1 MKLKPYQFL
10 LALLISVL
18 PFSAIAHS
26 DTPIK
31 VVTSFSILHNLVQ
44 ELGGEKVDIINLVAP
59 NSDAHIYRPKPS
71 DAIAIANAD
80 LVVLNGLGFE
90 GWMARLIENNG
101 SSAKQLIASNGVK
114 ELLIEGE
121 MDPHAWQSFEN
132 IKQYSHNITQTLIEL
147 KPQYSKQFNQLNK
160 AYMQKVN
167 ALQQSL
173 SQKLSSIPKD
183 KRLVVTSHDAFNYLG
198 KEFSISF
205 IAPVGVNTDIEP
217 TASDVAKLID
227 QIKSQNIKALF
238 IENINNPRLLR
249 QIALET
255 KVVIGGSLYSDA
267 LSEINGPAST
277 YLEMMEYNIISLFA
291 ALKTQ

>member
-18 PFSAIAHS
+18 PYSAIANN
-26 DTPIK
+26 DTAIK

-80 LVVLNGLGFE
+80 LVVINGLGFE

-114 ELLIEGE
+114 ELLIDGE

-132 IKQYSHNITQTLIEL
+132 IKQYSHNITQALIEN

-173 SQKLSSIPKD
+173 SQQLSSIPKE

-227 QIKSQNIKALF
+227 QIKSENIKALF

-249 QIALET
+249 QIASET
-255 KVVIGGSLYSDA
+255 KVGIGGSLYSDA
-267 LSEINGPAST
+267 LSEISGPAST
-277 YLEMMEYNIISLFA
+277 YLKMMEYNIVSLVT

>member
-18 PFSAIAHS
+18 PYSAIANN

-31 VVTSFSILHNLVQ
+31 VVTSFSILQNLVQ

-114 ELLIEGE
+114 ELLIDGE

-132 IKQYSHNITQTLIEL
+132 IKQYSHNITQALIEN

-173 SQKLSSIPKD
+173 PQQLSSIPKE

-249 QIALET
+249 QIASET
-255 KVVIGGSLYSDA
+255 KVGIGGSLYSDA

-277 YLEMMEYNIISLFA
+277 YLEMMEYNIISLVT

>member
-1 MKLKPYQFL
+1 
-10 LALLISVL
+10 
-18 PFSAIAHS
+18 
-26 DTPIK
+26 
-31 VVTSFSILHNLVQ
+31 
-44 ELGGEKVDIINLVAP
+44 
-59 NSDAHIYRPKPS
+59 
-71 DAIAIANAD
+71 
-80 LVVLNGLGFE
+80 
-90 GWMARLIENNG
+90 
-101 SSAKQLIASNGVK
+101 
-114 ELLIEGE
+114 

-132 IKQYSHNITQTLIEL
+132 IKQYSHNITQALIEN

-173 SQKLSSIPKD
+173 SQQLSSIPKE

-227 QIKSQNIKALF
+227 QIKSENIKALF

-249 QIALET
+249 QIASET

-267 LSEINGPAST
+267 LSEISGPAST
-277 YLEMMEYNIISLFA
+277 YLKMMEYNIVSLVT

>member
-18 PFSAIAHS
+18 PYSAIANNEM
-26 DTPIK
+26 PIK

-114 ELLIEGE
+114 VLLIDGE

-132 IKQYSHNITQTLIEL
+132 IKQYSHNITQALIEN

-160 AYMQKVN
+160 AYIQKVN
-167 ALQQSL
+167 ALQKSL
-173 SQKLSSIPKD
+173 SEKLSSIPKD

-205 IAPVGVNTDIEP
+205 IAPVGFNTDIEP

-227 QIKSQNIKALF
+227 QIKSQKVKALF
-238 IENINNPRLLR
+238 VENISNPRLLE
-249 QIALET
+249 QISAET
-255 KVVIGGSLYSDA
+255 KVGIGGSLYSDA
-267 LSEINGPAST
+267 LSEISGPAST
-277 YLEMMEYNIISLFA
+277 YLKMMEYNIVSLVT

>member
-18 PFSAIAHS
+18 PYSAIANN

-31 VVTSFSILHNLVQ
+31 VVTSFSILQNLVQ

-114 ELLIEGE
+114 ELLIDGE

-132 IKQYSHNITQTLIEL
+132 IKQYSHNITQALIEN

-173 SQKLSSIPKD
+173 SQQLSSIPKE

-227 QIKSQNIKALF
+227 QIKSENIKALF

-249 QIALET
+249 QIASET
-255 KVVIGGSLYSDA
+255 KVGIGGSLYSDA
-267 LSEINGPAST
+267 LSEISGPAST
-277 YLEMMEYNIISLFA
+277 YLKMMEYNIVSLVT

>member
-18 PFSAIAHS
+18 PYSAIANNEM
-26 DTPIK
+26 PIK

-44 ELGGEKVDIINLVAP
+44 ELGGEKVDIINLVAA

-114 ELLIEGE
+114 ELLIDGE

-132 IKQYSHNITQTLIEL
+132 IKQYSHNITQALIEN

-173 SQKLSSIPKD
+173 SQHLSSIPKE

-227 QIKSQNIKALF
+227 QIKLENIKALF

-249 QIALET
+249 QIASET
-255 KVVIGGSLYSDA
+255 KVGIGGSLYSDA

-277 YLEMMEYNIISLFA
+277 YLEMMEYNIISLVT

>member
-1 MKLKPYQFL
+1 MKLKSYQFL

-18 PFSAIAHS
+18 PYSAIANNEM
-26 DTPIK
+26 PIK

-121 MDPHAWQSFEN
+121 IDPHAWQSFEN

-249 QIALET
+249 QIASET

-277 YLEMMEYNIISLFA
+277 YLKMMEYNIISLVT